1 MALMYL
7 DPKHRVRMGPPGALH
22 HARFMSKNR
31 YYLRLMLLIKKA
43 TDIMDL
49 SQSRIDE
56 IKAMALYI
64 SIFHVPKFLSAE
76 KSDIAAAQD
85 VHAIWQM
92 HQMMRVSDKLAE
104 PISSVLKSLE
114 RHMWYLDPTTVVF
127 ALANTDMTVSDAE
140 KTVMA
145 QKLYAFSRPEEYDF
159 SRKNNTGFMPSKEFF
174 LKDMQPS
181 LDLFIT
187 PESWL
192 VFEMLGHSKE
202 QVKWMLYPPEH
213 WDVDPDY
220 QEFKA
225 FVKKIAVVND
235 AGERA
240 VKAVQDLVMQT
251 TNEIKLQ
258 KMLVVKSKLQ
268 KSRGRTKAAYRAAA
282 EQLTPAEQVQA
293 AFELEELANEEQE
306 VSSGESELEEG
317 SSIDFLQEGE
327 VEQALLE
334 ENETVL
340 NAEMG

>member
-1 MALMYL
+1 MYL

-306 VSSGESELEEG
+306 VSSGESEFEEG

-327 VEQALLE
+327 VEQA
-334 ENETVL
+334 
-340 NAEMG
+340 

>member
-7 DPKHRVRMGPPGALH
+7 DPHHRVRMGPPGALH

-327 VEQALLE
+327 

-340 NAEMG
+340 NTEKG